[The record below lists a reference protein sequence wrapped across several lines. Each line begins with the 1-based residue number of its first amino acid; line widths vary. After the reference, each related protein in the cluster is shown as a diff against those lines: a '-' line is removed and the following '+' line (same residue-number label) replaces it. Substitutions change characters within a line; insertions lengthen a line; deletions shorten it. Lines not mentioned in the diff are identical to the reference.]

1 MDVERYLERIEYD
14 GARTPDAATL
24 RALHRAQL
32 YQVPFENLDIACG
45 RRIVLDYDAL
55 YEKIVTRRRGG
66 FCYEVNGLFARL
78 LTQLGFDVTLLSGS
92 SLQADETFGPE
103 YDHLTLRVLC
113 PADAKPST
121 PWLADVGFGSS
132 FTEPLRLDR
141 ATIQPQ
147 GLRAY
152 RLETAEP
159 FRIVW
164 QKNYDGVWK
173 KQFRFTLQPRAFAEF
188 EGMCHYHQ
196 TSPQSPFTRKRFI
209 TRATPRGR
217 ISIDGAALIVTT
229 DGAREITPIRDA
241 ETCAALLRQ
250 RFDVNLDDECE
261 KQT

>member
-1 MDVERYLERIEYD
+1 MNVERYLERIEYD
-14 GARTPDAATL
+14 GARTPNAATL
-24 RALHRAQL
+24 RALHLAQL
-32 YQVPFENLDIACG
+32 YHVPFENLDISRA

-66 FCYEVNGLFARL
+66 FCYEVNGLFAWL

-92 SLQADETFGPE
+92 SFRADETFGPE

-113 PADAKPST
+113 PADAEPST

-141 ATIQPQ
+141 ATPQPQ

-152 RLETAEP
+152 RIETAEP

-164 QKNYDGVWK
+164 QKSYAGVWK
-173 KQFRFTLQPRAFAEF
+173 KQFRFSLQPRAFAEF

-196 TSPQSPFTRKRFI
+196 TSPQSPFTRKPFI

-217 ISIDGAALIVTT
+217 ISIEGATLIITT
-229 DGAREITPIRDA
+229 DGARTSIPIRQA
-241 ETCAALLRQ
+241 EMCAALLRQ
-250 RFDVNLDDECE
+250 HFGVDLSHDE
-261 KQT
+261 